1 MSTEPDLTAEL
12 DAAEE
17 IVMGRAEAVVTEVWW
32 GVRYTSACGRHVT
45 SYGDEENARDEITR
59 SNRLHRDMKA
69 DLLRREITTI
79 TTPWEEIPNGG

>member
-1 MSTEPDLTAEL
+1 MPEPDLTSEL

-17 IVMGRAEAVVTEVWW
+17 IVMGRAETVVTEVWW
-32 GVRYTSACGRHVT
+32 GVRYTAGCGEHVT
-45 SYGDEENARDEITR
+45 SYASEDRAREEIDR

-79 TTPWEEIPNGG
+79 TTPWEEVPGA